1 MRTVGF
7 RGGHRHYRLVPSAAH
22 HQPCW
27 GCYVSDHGDPV
38 WRAHG
43 VQVIT
48 VAGDRV
54 SAMTRFVDNSV
65 LPFLGLPRTLP

>member
-1 MRTVGF
+1 MRTVCF
-7 RGGHRHYRLVPSAAH
+7 RGGDRRFRLVPAGANR
-22 HQPCW
+22 QPCW
-27 GCYVSDHGDPV
+27 GCYISDHGDPV
-38 WRAHG
+38 WRVHG

-65 LPFLGLPRTLP
+65 LPFFGLPRTLP